1 MFLFNETFHQ
11 KIGTKALKWMNSFKW
26 PSEYEFHTGQGSDP
40 HQLQECLESV
50 GAGCSDIIC
59 SLVVGYLNQGQIL
72 RGVCDVA

>member
-1 MFLFNETFHQ
+1 
-11 KIGTKALKWMNSFKW
+11 MNFIWAKVLN
-26 PSEYEFHTGQGSDP
+26 P

-72 RGVCDVA
+72 GGVCDMA